1 MESHFLHLSYEPKI
15 IMVKHYKNVSS
26 SKKLQIISH
35 NFTDQWMTIQVLREI
50 SFELGKK
57 NRERYSI
64 DIADPSSMQ
73 DTCYM
78 NFLIDIAHCGV
89 SMAQW

>member
-1 MESHFLHLSYEPKI
+1 
-15 IMVKHYKNVSS
+15 
-26 SKKLQIISH
+26 
-35 NFTDQWMTIQVLREI
+35 MTIQVLREMI
-50 SFELGKK
+50 SFELSKK

-73 DTCYM
+73 DTCHM

>member
-15 IMVKHYKNVSS
+15 IMVKHYKNVSC

-35 NFTDQWMTIQVLREI
+35 NFTDQWMTIQVLRER